1 VTAARGELPTSASAQ
16 AGGLELAVAVDGA
29 LLRVALTNRSDGPV
43 SAYFA
48 AEGPSGTHHDFLTV
62 ALATAGAERTLRF
75 TGDRNASTTGLARL
89 APGDTVA
96 DALDLHAWARD
107 PINGATRLAPGDYAL
122 TATYRVDQT
131 GVWAGALSAG
141 PIGLRVV

>member
-1 VTAARGELPTSASAQ
+1 MAARAELPTSASAQ

-29 LLRVALTNRSDGPV
+29 LLRVALTNRSDGAL

-62 ALATAGAERTLRF
+62 ALAGPRAERTLRF

-96 DALDLHAWARD
+96 DALDLQAWARD
-107 PINGATRLAPGDYAL
+107 PINGATPLAPGEYAL
-122 TATYRVDQT
+122 TATYRVDQA
-131 GVWAGALSAG
+131 GVWTGALSAG
-141 PIGLRVV
+141 PVALLV